1 MRSLDRYPSTAGK
14 RHLAL
19 RGSYDAPAPERSE
32 DHVWDAAE
40 AFLACHEQAEHLEEE
55 ARYSAEYEHDTER
68 AAALRWQAWDERRRA
83 QEFAP
88 TLLER
93 AS

>member
-1 MRSLDRYPSTAGK
+1 MSSLDRYPATAGK
-14 RHLAL
+14 RHVAL
-19 RGSYDAPAPERSE
+19 RGAYDAPTTPRDEE
-32 DHVWDAAE
+32 HVWDAAE
-40 AFLACHEQAEHLEEE
+40 AFLAAHEQAEHLEREAAYDEE
-55 ARYSAEYEHDTER
+55 FQGDLER
-68 AAALRWQAWDERRRA
+68 AAALRWQAWNERRRA